1 MDTSRFWKDERL
13 FPTYVA
19 AASVAVLGI
28 QGILSTKLFRRLFFK
43 NTYESSNE
51 QIAVQEQPTSWFGKR
66 GTATIFTFKFT
77 RLLALIALF
86 ALTVVSTADAGWKW
100 HNVAL
105 VLTSV
110 STAAL

>member
-1 MDTSRFWKDERL
+1 MDTSRFWKDERF
-13 FPTYVA
+13 FPAYVA
-19 AASVAVLGI
+19 AVSVTVLGI
-28 QGILSTKLFRRLFFK
+28 QGILSTELVRRLFSK
-43 NTYESSNE
+43 NTLENSNE

-66 GTATIFTFKFT
+66 GSATMFTFKFT

-86 ALTVVSTADAGWKW
+86 ALTVVSAADIRWKSYD
-100 HNVAL
+100 VAL

>member
-1 MDTSRFWKDERL
+1 MDTSRFWKDER
-13 FPTYVA
+13 FFSAYVA

-28 QGILSTKLFRRLFFK
+28 QGILSTNLVRRLFSK
-43 NTYESSNE
+43 KTHESSDE

-66 GTATIFTFKFT
+66 GTATIFAFKFT

-86 ALTVVSTADAGWKW
+86 ALTVGSSAADWKW
-100 HNVAL
+100 YNVAL

-110 STAAL
+110 STAIL